1 VHPQDNSNVR
11 SKAHRSLQVDSK
23 VHSEAHRSFHVDS
36 KFLAGAH
43 VSLRVDFQI
52 PRRGSPKPDGD
63 FQIPRRGSRELLR
76 RLPNSAPRLTG
87 APSSTPNSAPRLT
100 GAPRSASKFYAGLT
114 PASASTS
121 NSAPRL
127 TEAPRSTS
135 KFYAGA
141 YACFR
146 VDVQFRSE
154 ADRSPQVDFQILRR
168 GLRLLSRRLPIPLR
182 GSSEP
187 PGRPQCPR
195 RNLPEPPRPR

>member
-1 VHPQDNSNVR
+1 MHPQDNSNVR

-36 KFLAGAH
+36 KVHAGAH
-43 VSLRVDFQI
+43 ARLHV
-52 PRRGSPKPDGD
+52 D